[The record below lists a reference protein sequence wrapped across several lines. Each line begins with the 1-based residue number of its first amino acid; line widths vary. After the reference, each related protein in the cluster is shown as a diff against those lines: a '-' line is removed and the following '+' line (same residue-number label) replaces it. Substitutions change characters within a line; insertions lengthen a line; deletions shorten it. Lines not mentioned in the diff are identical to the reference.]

1 MGQQQGRGHQP
12 TPVTSGTMKP
22 GDQVP
27 PGTPG
32 SGEAI
37 CPACAGTGKLDG
49 RECENCAGTGKIVE
63 GVGGA

>member
-1 MGQQQGRGHQP
+1 M
-12 TPVTSGTMKP
+12 VKP

-49 RECENCAGTGKIVE
+49 RECENCAGTGKITE

>member
-1 MGQQQGRGHQP
+1 MGQQQGRGHGRTQE
-12 TPVTSGTMKP
+12 TAGGANP

-37 CPACAGTGKLDG
+37 CPACAGTGRRDG
-49 RECENCAGTGKIVE
+49 RECENCAGTGKITE